1 MHSQILSNQQNFLF
15 DDLNAINSEILK
27 MSDNEI
33 VRVLLFYNK
42 GFTRGTNLRINAQF
56 VSLKTVKKSLSSWEE
71 PFWYIYTAIKV

>member
-1 MHSQILSNQQNFLF
+1 
-15 DDLNAINSEILK
+15 

-56 VSLKTVKKSLSSWEE
+56 VSLKTVKESLSSWEE